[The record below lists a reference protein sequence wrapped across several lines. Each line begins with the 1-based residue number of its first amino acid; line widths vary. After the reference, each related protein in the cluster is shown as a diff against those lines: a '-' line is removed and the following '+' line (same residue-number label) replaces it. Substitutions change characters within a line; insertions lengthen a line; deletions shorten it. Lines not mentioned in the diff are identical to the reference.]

1 MIARHGHVRLLLT
14 LTSGEG
20 LRYGSLAV
28 SIYCRWW
35 RYRAGALGG
44 LDFWGAGNDGRDG
57 SAAHWS
63 ESLGADGVGSGLVV
77 SDHMVWRGCRCG
89 RSHGLFSGDGGPQTQ
104 LELRLCGA
112 EERLVDL
119 GLVRVKGDIRRG

>member
-1 MIARHGHVRLLLT
+1 MIVRHGHVELLLT

-28 SIYCRWW
+28 SIYGRWW

-44 LDFWGAGNDGRDG
+44 LDFWRAGNDRRDG
-57 SAAHWS
+57 SAALRN
-63 ESLGADGVGSGLVV
+63 ESLGAHRVGSGLVV
-77 SDHMVWRGCRCG
+77 SDDVVWRWCRCG
-89 RSHGLFSGDGGPQTQ
+89 RSHGLFAGDCGPQTQ

-119 GLVRVKGDIRRG
+119 GLVRVKGDI